1 MKISFAP
8 FYEEVLMN
16 FKRLRGIY
24 AVALITIAAALFAGC
39 MNSMAGSV
47 SGGENRGVAT
57 LHFSATGIP
66 EEYAKEFDA
75 YNDRLNART
84 ILPNNP
90 FDITT
95 DTALV
100 FVLEGNSAG
109 DTYGPQQVVLVS
121 IGQDGNN
128 RDAYDFMIPGTPNT
142 AVAMNPKLWTLTL
155 TAYVNT
161 AATGDPVAY
170 DATKP
175 VLQGRTIVD
184 LRNGSGTA
192 TIQMGIGGLPTPA
205 SVTVSGMIVDPNNL
219 ASYAI
224 AGIYKKIGLKDVGGT
239 EENLTLGTTV
249 VPGVTFNPAVDDD
262 IKKSFEFTANDN
274 EVSPGKYLFIIN
286 FYNGD
291 NVIVGTYTDTI
302 VINPGNELNQVI
314 ETPIYMGTLP
324 SAPTN
329 LMASVIKDDGD
340 TYLLKVEW
348 TESTDVTNYELN
360 LSTFDDVDTDSDGD
374 YQDEIDAYFTPE
386 AVVTDRTDS
395 NYSDI
400 NNGRIKNGQVYGV
413 GLMYPAGATENVI
426 NFVDSDIIG
435 DESSPMMYGDSSCV
449 LRLKT
454 GKVYEI
460 QLRARNFLGASH
472 WVDRVASTAA
482 KDGYAAPTD
491 QRINRM
497 YVEYNLNG
505 GTITFKGAGSSYT
518 RNYYVDYWSWTKNAS
533 LIMADDGNNV
543 AGVTYFTGDFKNQS
557 GTDFEAWKLT
567 KGTAIKDVGGT
578 ETETSTSDDIVKAYT
593 YKNAKVIASFGNKLS
608 GSVTQEDKMVDIAR
622 DDVKFMLLQNDAST
636 QVAGGITTDAATG
649 ISVVTKLTGGK
660 TNNLQIQFDENKV
673 FETGDF
679 SGTDLYTNVRCEAWV
694 GNYSTDPIKT
704 LAVDGTVYGRFVL
717 STAGY
722 NPGDIL
728 NIMVFADTKTV
739 KDASQTYQFVI
750 R

>member
-1 MKISFAP
+1 
-8 FYEEVLMN
+8 MN

-84 ILPNNP
+84 ILPDNP

-95 DTALV
+95 DTTLV

-109 DTYGPQQVVLVS
+109 DTYGPNKVVLVAPA
-121 IGQDGNN
+121 GGTGG
-128 RDAYDFMIPGTPNT
+128 YDFTLPDSSP
-142 AVAMNPKLWTLTL
+142 VAMDPKLWTLTL
-155 TAYVNT
+155 TAYVSD
-161 AATGDPVAY
+161 AAAALGY

-224 AGIYKKIGLKDVGGT
+224 AGIYKKIGLEDVGGITDPT
-239 EENLTLGTTV
+239 EQKIDPLGTTV
-249 VPGVTFNPAVDDD
+249 VPGVTFNPPVADN
-262 IKKSFEFTANDN
+262 IKKSFEFNANGN

-286 FYNGD
+286 FYNAAGT
-291 NVIVGTYTDTI
+291 IVGTYTDTI
-302 VINPGNELNQVI
+302 VINPGNALNQVI

-324 SAPTN
+324 SAPTG

-360 LSTFDDVDTDSDGD
+360 LSTFDDVDTNSDGD
-374 YQDEIDAYFTPE
+374 YQDEIDTYFTPE
-386 AVVTDRTDS
+386 TLVTDSTDS
-395 NYSDI
+395 GYSDI

-472 WVDRVASTAA
+472 WVDREDSVSANTPDSAIIRY
-482 KDGYAAPTD
+482 KAPTD

-505 GTITFKGAGSSYT
+505 GTITFKGAGSPYT

-622 DDVKFMLLQNDAST
+622 GDVKFMLLQNDAST

-673 FETGDF
+673 FETGPF
-679 SGTDLYTNVRCEAWV
+679 SDNDLYTNVRCEAWV
-694 GNYSTDPIKT
+694 GNYSTDPVKT

-728 NIMVFADTKTV
+728 NIMVFADTKTL
-739 KDASQTYQFVI
+739 KDASQTFQFVI